1 MFYSLAGEVLFG
13 GDTVD
18 LIWRSPSG
26 TQCGQD
32 KTHGLSE
39 HACSL
44 HTPNPSTQSTPGLTT
59 VDTMVYHYSHTRLPT
74 LPPPLDHHRPGLP
87 DSGIPWAR
95 CMRELSTSLADTKK
109 MWLGACSRSTTFSSS
124 TRKLT
129 QRSVCCFRTCRRGT
143 LQQHHHNVK
152 SP

>member
-1 MFYSLAGEVLFG
+1 MLFG

-74 LPPPLDHHRPGLP
+74 LPPRWTTTGRAYQTLAYPGRAACGSWAP
-87 DSGIPWAR
+87 PW
-95 CMRELSTSLADTKK
+95 
-109 MWLGACSRSTTFSSS
+109 
-124 TRKLT
+124 LT
-129 QRSVCCFRTCRRGT
+129 QRRCGWAPAPGPPPSAPPPGSWRNGLCAAFEPVGGERYSNITTMLRAHSNNR
-143 LQQHHHNVK
+143 N
-152 SP
+152 SRA

>member
-1 MFYSLAGEVLFG
+1 M
-13 GDTVD
+13 D

-74 LPPPLDHHRPGLP
+74 LPPPVGPPPAGLTRL
-87 DSGIPWAR
+87 WH
-95 CMRELSTSLADTKK
+95 T
-109 MWLGACSRSTTFSSS
+109 LGA
-124 TRKLT
+124 LHAG
-129 QRSVCCFRTCRRGT
+129 VEHLLG
-143 LQQHHHNVK
+143 
-152 SP
+152 